1 MVGHSH
7 ILANYFFINILY
19 LRKTKL
25 FFNEFNYNNKKTKK
39 ISEMKLYS
47 SSLPGHLRNLIVLE
61 LIKSFGYL

>member
-25 FFNEFNYNNKKTKK
+25 FFNEFNYNNKKK